1 MIRGRRRPAASAAA
15 AAPLVGYGNRTGR
28 RIVMRVNLS
37 DHLVR
42 SHIALTGRGDDDMTM
57 PEGYGHLTVTSTLF
71 SCIFI

>member
-28 RIVMRVNLS
+28 RIVMRVNLG

-42 SHIALTGRGDDDMTM
+42 SHIALKGWGDDDMTM
-57 PEGYGHLTVTSTLF
+57 LEGYGHLPVTSMLVGF
-71 SCIFI
+71 IFI